1 MDYIAQVGGSCSAV
15 TDFGGKTY
23 HEQIQ
28 FAFDMFGM
36 DETSKVLIL
45 ACTGGMQ
52 DMKIIAL
59 LVIEAV

>member
-1 MDYIAQVGGSCSAV
+1 
-15 TDFGGKTY
+15 
-23 HEQIQ
+23 
-28 FAFDMFGM
+28 MFGM